1 MWKKISAAIG
11 GLAVIVAAGVTLLN
25 YFVLPGCDSD
35 TIKDTVHSIFE
46 QTSTKLTVLDQ
57 IETVAEGDGTTSCR
71 AHVESETEKATI
83 NYTVSWNGW
92 TPQVKIDTVDV
103 IAPPA
108 PPPG

>member
-1 MWKKISAAIG
+1 MWKKISVAIG
-11 GLAVIVAAGVTLLN
+11 ALGVIVAAGVTLLN
-25 YFVLPGCDSD
+25 YFVLPGCDAD
-35 TIKDTVHSIFE
+35 TIKDTIHSIFE

-57 IETVAEGDGTTSCR
+57 IETVAEGDATKSCK

-103 IAPPA
+103 IPPAAPPS
-108 PPPG
+108 G